1 MSTLW
6 YAGPPLRV
14 LHEEYAKNGRIDHQA
29 PVTATEEVVIRA
41 PRERVWQLLASPL
54 GWAEVD
60 PGIRGVRLHGP
71 VAAGTAF
78 TWVNGRARMKS
89 RFAVV
94 DPGRELSWTGTYATG
109 SIQVASHVVG
119 FAR

>member
-1 MSTLW
+1 MRST
-6 YAGPPLRV
+6 RR
-14 LHEEYAKNGRIDHQA
+14 NGRIDHQA

-41 PRERVWQLLASPL
+41 LRERVWQLLASPL